1 MAYPRKL
8 IALSFAIV
16 MSVALGAT
24 AHANS
29 NDIVLYASKATV
41 RAGTWSVKA
50 DATAAGGFLIENPS
64 PGGHPKIPAPLAK
77 PVSYFEI
84 KFPAYA
90 GQAYHLWIRGRS
102 QNNSTN
108 DDSVYVQFSDS
119 VTQAGAAID
128 RIGTTS
134 GAAVVLQACFGA
146 PESGWGWT
154 DNGWCGLGQSMYF
167 QTTGEHT
174 LRVQVREDGL
184 SIDQI
189 VLSPQTY
196 LSTAPGGRVN
206 DSTVLTAQVPT
217 LSSAEV
223 TVHNSPASGVA
234 PLGVNFTP
242 QVTLSSGYVRTYNWD
257 FGDGQTSAEQRPS
270 HTYQS
275 AGNYTAKLTISDS
288 TGTSASASTTTAV
301 ASGTSNGTKLRVV
314 QANIS
319 YGGHG
324 TDNILDLDRTTDWL
338 KTLNPDVASLSEA
351 IGGYNDPT
359 IVPALMQQKTGIPW
373 YVAYAAK
380 YPGCAEGV
388 MILSKWPIVSTSH
401 YYMSYQMPISE
412 ATINVN
418 GKLISFFAT
427 HFQWPAG
434 DSYERQV
441 EAHELVSF
449 ASQFPEPRIIGADLN
464 AQVYTPEVGII
475 LQQYNGGWDTAV
487 SNGTAT
493 SYPDNPP
500 STNTRTR
507 RSRID
512 HVFYSKGATNVSVT
526 GADIPDQRAPGT
538 AGKVVI
544 KLGTSDDDGV
554 RPSDHNFMEVSLD
567 IN

>member
-1 MAYPRKL
+1 MAFLRKL
-8 IALSFAIV
+8 FVLSSAVLLSLTIV
-16 MSVALGAT
+16 AAAS
-24 AHANS
+24 ANS
-29 NDIVLYASKATV
+29 NDIVLYASKAPV
-41 RAGTWSVKA
+41 RAGTWAVKA
-50 DATAAGGFLIENPS
+50 DSTAAGGFLIENPNLGAPRVPS
-64 PGGHPKIPAPLAK
+64 PLAK
-77 PVSYFEI
+77 PANYFEI

-90 GQAYHLWIRGRS
+90 GQAYHLWVRGRS
-102 QNNSTN
+102 QDNSTN
-108 DDSVYVQFSDS
+108 NDSAYVQFSDS
-119 VTQAGAAID
+119 VTETGAAVD

-134 GAAVVLQACFGA
+134 GAAVVLQACSGA
-146 PESGWGWT
+146 QESGWGWS
-154 DNGWCGLGQSMYF
+154 DNGWCGLGKSMYF

-174 LRVQVREDGL
+174 IRVQVREDGL

-189 VLSPQTY
+189 VLSPETY
-196 LSTAPGGRVN
+196 LTKAPGARLD
-206 DSTVLTAQVPT
+206 DSTRLAAQVPT
-217 LSSAEV
+217 LSSAQV
-223 TVHNSPASGVA
+223 AVHNSPASGVA

-242 QVTLSSGYVRTYNWD
+242 QVDLSSGYVRTYNWD
-257 FGDGQTSAEQRPS
+257 FGDGQTSTEQSPS
-270 HTYQS
+270 HTYQR

-288 TGTSASASTTTAV
+288 TGTSASASTTTTV
-301 ASGTSNGTKLRVV
+301 ANGTSGGMHLRVV
-314 QANIS
+314 QANIQ

-324 TDNILDLDRTTDWL
+324 TDNILNLDRTTDWL
-338 KTLNPDVASLSEA
+338 KTLNPDIASLTEA

-359 IVPALMQQKTGIPW
+359 VIPALMKEKTGIEW

-401 YYMSYQMPISE
+401 YYMSYQMPIVE

-418 GKLISFFAT
+418 GKPISFFAT
-427 HFQWPAG
+427 HFQWPEG

-449 ASQFPEPRIIGADLN
+449 TSQFPEPRIVGADLN
-464 AQVYTPEVGII
+464 AQITTPEVGII
-475 LQQYNGGWDTAV
+475 LDQYNGGWDRAL
-487 SNGTAT
+487 SDGTAA

-500 STNTRTR
+500 ESGTRTR

-512 HVFYSKGATNVSVT
+512 HIFYSKGATNVSVT
-526 GADIPDQRAPGT
+526 GADIPDQRAAGT